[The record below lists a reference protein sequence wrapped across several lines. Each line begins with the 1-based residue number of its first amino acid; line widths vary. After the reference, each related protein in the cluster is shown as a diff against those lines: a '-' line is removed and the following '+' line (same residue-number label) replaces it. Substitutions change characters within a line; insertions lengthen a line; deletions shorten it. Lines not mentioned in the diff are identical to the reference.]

1 MLRRNVLNIMLVG
14 SAALVGHGCT
24 YPSQPY
30 DAGPG
35 ADPVSVDAVKVTP
48 QSIVMIAIGET
59 RQLSATVTPNDATD
73 QAVAWESSDTSVA
86 AVDAAGLVTAK
97 AVGSGV
103 FITVVT
109 HDGHRQASVNVTVD
123 PSATVVPV
131 EMVKATPQSIVL
143 TAIGET
149 RQLTAAVGPATATDK
164 TVAWETS
171 DSSVATVDANGLVT
185 ARGIG
190 SGVFVTVVTHD
201 GGLEA
206 SVNVSVNP

>member
-1 MLRRNVLNIMLVG
+1 MLRRHILNFMLV
-14 SAALVGHGCT
+14 SAGAFAGAGCT

-35 ADPVSVDAVKVTP
+35 ADPVAVEAVKVTP
-48 QSIVMIAIGET
+48 QSIVMTAIGET
-59 RQLSATVTPNDATD
+59 RQLSATVTPEDATD
-73 QAVAWESSDTSVA
+73 QAVAWESSDSSVA
-86 AVDAAGLVTAK
+86 TVDAGGLVTAK
-97 AVGSGV
+97 AVGAGV

-109 HDGHRQASVNVTVD
+109 HDGQRQASVNVTVD

-131 EMVKATPQSIVL
+131 EMVKVTPQSIVL

-149 RQLTAAVGPATATDK
+149 RQLTATVGPETATDK
-164 TVAWETS
+164 AVAWETS

-185 ARGIG
+185 ATGIG
-190 SGVFVTVVTHD
+190 SGIFVTVETHD

-206 SVNVSVNP
+206 SVNVSVDP

>member
-1 MLRRNVLNIMLVG
+1 MQRHNVLSIMLV
-14 SAALVGHGCT
+14 SAAALVGDGCT

-35 ADPVSVDAVKVTP
+35 ADPVSVEAVKLTP
-48 QSIVMIAIGET
+48 QSVVMVAIGET
-59 RQLSATVTPNDATD
+59 RQLSATVTPDDATD
-73 QAVAWESSDTSVA
+73 KAVAWESSDASVA
-86 AVDAAGLVTAK
+86 TVDAGGLVTAK
-97 AVGSGV
+97 AVGAGV

-109 HDGHRQASVNVTVD
+109 HDGHRQASANVTVD

-149 RQLTAAVGPATATDK
+149 RQLTATVGPATATDK
-164 TVAWETS
+164 VVAWETS
-171 DSSVATVDANGLVT
+171 DASVATVDANGLVT
-185 ARGIG
+185 ATGIG
-190 SGVFVTVVTHD
+190 SGIFVTVVTHD